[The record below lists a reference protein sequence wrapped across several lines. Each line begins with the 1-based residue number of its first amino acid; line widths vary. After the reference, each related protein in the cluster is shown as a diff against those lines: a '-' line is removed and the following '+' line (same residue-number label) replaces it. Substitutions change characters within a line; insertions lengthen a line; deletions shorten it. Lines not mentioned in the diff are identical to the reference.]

1 MEWRRDGVFKEG
13 KEEWRVLVSI
23 FSADTS
29 SKKDFSFGD
38 PSTQVDDEM
47 LDMCSESER

>member
-13 KEEWRVLVSI
+13 KDEWRVLLSI
-23 FSADTS
+23 FSEDTS
-29 SKKDFSFGD
+29 SKNDFSFGD
-38 PSTQVDDEM
+38 PSTQVELEM